1 LKKFNLNLRLLVI
14 NTLRAFAVFL
24 VLLSIPF
31 FSAAEPSPSL
41 TTQVEGVTLNKL
53 FQWNEQ
59 TLPLSGAGLRTQF
72 FFNVAV
78 IALYASPV
86 IPNGTNSPLI
96 NFPAVIELH
105 FLRDVD
111 WDDITGELDY
121 GLKANQTKEELL
133 NLQLAIKQLNDVI
146 KTVGEVKEGSVIVLL
161 LRENETEVR
170 FNKKV
175 LGTNSTPGLST
186 ALLKI
191 WLGDHPVQE
200 SVKKAL
206 LGKN

>member
-1 LKKFNLNLRLLVI
+1 
-14 NTLRAFAVFL
+14 
-24 VLLSIPF
+24 
-31 FSAAEPSPSL
+31 
-41 TTQVEGVTLNKL
+41 
-53 FQWNEQ
+53 
-59 TLPLSGAGLRTQF
+59 
-72 FFNVAV
+72 
-78 IALYASPV
+78 
-86 IPNGTNSPLI
+86 LI